1 MVRAVISGS
10 GDGEIKMPPA
20 IQTIMDEL
28 RQFMFDNIYNSH
40 SLAKKEEKKA
50 ERIVEMLFG
59 YYIKHTDE
67 IPHYTAEE
75 GEQAVGDYI
84 AGMTDVY
91 AINEFKRIFLPDA
104 WNKY

>member
-1 MVRAVISGS
+1 
-10 GDGEIKMPPA
+10 
-20 IQTIMDEL
+20 
-28 RQFMFDNIYNSH
+28 
-40 SLAKKEEKKA
+40 
-50 ERIVEMLFG
+50 VEMLFG

-91 AINEFKRIFLPDA
+91 AVNEFKRIFLPDA